1 MKNAS
6 NYKDCIL
13 LHLRSRA
20 SSEPNFSTLLK
31 VDLAKMSFA
40 KVKNIWYKPTYYLL
54 TYGFNE
60 KGDLILDGMIPSKK
74 TLQTEHSKWAL
85 DYKKFWLLKLLFF
98 FIKGRYCW
106 KQTIFHERWQ
116 NMFHIC
122 KMQLFAI
129 STFARVEKFI
139 QA

>member
-20 SSEPNFSTLLK
+20 SSEPNFSSLLK

-60 KGDLILDGMIPSKK
+60 KGDLILDGMHCYKEYSP
-74 TLQTEHSKWAL
+74 LQCLGTKQHRFWSLAAL
-85 DYKKFWLLKLLFF
+85 
-98 FIKGRYCW
+98 
-106 KQTIFHERWQ
+106 
-116 NMFHIC
+116 
-122 KMQLFAI
+122 
-129 STFARVEKFI
+129 
-139 QA
+139 